1 MTEPNA
7 PTLDSGPASGVKEP
21 VGHRVARYLSPANI
35 GAVYVWLLI
44 IVFFWWK
51 VPVTFPTAAT
61 VQSILNNEAVT
72 GIIAIS
78 LVVPLA
84 TGVYDL
90 SIGYIAGFTGILSAW
105 FLANSAM
112 SPWTAIVLTLCAA
125 LVLGALNG
133 LVVVVLKVNSFIGTL
148 ATGTIIFA
156 LTKWISDEKVITGRV
171 PELSEQI
178 ARGKVL
184 GITTP
189 VFIMLGVMVL
199 VGYLL
204 EQTTTGR
211 SWYAAGF
218 DVEAARLAGLR
229 VRWLQFSA
237 FLVSALLSGLA
248 GIVMTARVNSA
259 SPLAGPP
266 YLLPVFAAAFVGATQ
281 FRHGR
286 FNVWGT
292 VVAVLMLGTGK
303 VGLGLAG
310 APTWAP
316 DVFQGVVLIAAMA
329 ITQME
334 RTSSR

>member
-1 MTEPNA
+1 MTEPISTVVEA
-7 PTLDSGPASGVKEP
+7 EGPTPAQRPHPAIRMV
-21 VGHRVARYLSPANI
+21 RYLSPRNI
-35 GAVYVWLLI
+35 GAVYVWALI
-44 IVFFWWK
+44 VVYFSWT
-51 VPVTFPTAAT
+51 VPETFPTTAT
-61 VQSILNNEAVT
+61 LQSILNNEAVT
-72 GIIAIS
+72 GIVAIS

-84 TGVYDL
+84 AGVFDL
-90 SIGYIAGFTGILSAW
+90 SVGYIAGFGGILCAW
-105 FLANSAM
+105 LLANTSM
-112 SPWTAIVLTLCAA
+112 SPWLAIVLTLGAA
-125 LVLGALNG
+125 LLLGLLNG
-133 LVVVVLKVNSFIGTL
+133 IVVVVLKVNSLIGTL

-156 LTKWISDEKVITGRV
+156 LTKWISDEKIITERV
-171 PELSEQI
+171 PELSERI

-189 VFIMLGVMVL
+189 VFIMLGVMVI
-199 VGYLL
+199 VGYVL

-211 SWYAAGF
+211 SWYASGF
-218 DVEAARLAGLR
+218 DAEAARLAGLR

-237 FLVSALLSGLA
+237 FLFSGVLSGLA

-303 VGLGLAG
+303 VGLALAG
-310 APTWAP
+310 APNWAP

-329 ITQME
+329 ITQAE
-334 RTSSR
+334 RS